1 MPGINDEDL
10 KAMQKPPMRSF
21 DPAILQERAKLWETG
36 ILVQISSKELFTLR
50 LAFFHSRIPV

>member
-1 MPGINDEDL
+1 LVPGINDEDL

-36 ILVQISSKELFTLR
+36 
-50 LAFFHSRIPV
+50 LAWLNPRPN